1 MILHI
6 LSIKRGNRCCCR
18 CHCCCLR
25 SDSISAGWTHN
36 SGTVFSFEQQS
47 MPQTKQQ
54 AACCDLTKTDGPSSV
69 ELAETPLSP
78 ARLGLVWPAGW
89 LVACQSHQI
98 NNRERPAAC
107 TKIKEW
113 QLKIAKASNADGCAT
128 SSPSITQQERAKSRR
143 GKRR

>member
-18 CHCCCLR
+18 CCLR

-69 ELAETPLSP
+69 ELAETPLSSDP
-78 ARLGLVWPAGW
+78 ARRPSRPGLACW

-128 SSPSITQQERAKSRR
+128 PSPSLTQQERAKSRR